1 MPFIPQTRAPS
12 WRREFRACASLS
24 LPLVATNAIEMA
36 MNLTNAAFVGRIA
49 PEALAA
55 VSLALA
61 LYNLALTFGIGLTAA
76 ISPLISTE
84 LGRTG
89 ERGLA
94 VRRVVQGGLWNAVL
108 IVGPMWILL
117 WWAEP
122 ILRAA
127 GQDPALSRAA
137 TAYLRTM
144 QWGLLPVLVY
154 LVLRSMLAALERPRW
169 AVMTGVLGIL
179 INAGLNAALIGGA
192 FGLPGLGTTG
202 SALATLLSNL
212 VMASVLAAAVLLDP
226 RLRAL
231 RLLSGL
237 GRPPFAAG
245 AALWRLGLP
254 IGVGVMLE
262 NGAFGSTT
270 ALVGAHDPASLPA
283 HAIALQVV
291 SFTFMVPLGIAQAV
305 AVRVGRAAGAGD
317 RSAVGRAGWTG
328 LMLGTG
334 AMAMTALVLLAW
346 PGPIIGLFL
355 DPAAP
360 GAPAMVRSATLL
372 LALAGAFQLADGAQ
386 VVLAGMLRGL
396 QDTRAPMIIAG
407 IGYWCFGVPVAA
419 LLVPRYAA
427 PGVWVGLLAGLFAVA
442 AMLLWRWR
450 SRLRLGKIQGE
461 PRRGP
466 PHV

>member
-1 MPFIPQTRAPS
+1 MFSISPTRASS
-12 WRREFRACASLS
+12 WGREVRACAALS

-84 LGRTG
+84 VGRTG
-89 ERGLA
+89 ERGPA
-94 VRRVVQGGLWNAVL
+94 VRRVVQGGLWNAAL
-108 IVGPMWILL
+108 IVGPMWLIL

-127 GQDPALSRAA
+127 GQDAALSRAA
-137 TAYLRTM
+137 ASYLHVM

-169 AVMTGVLGIL
+169 AVMTGLLGIL
-179 INAGLNAALIGGA
+179 VNAGLNAALIDGA

-212 VMASVLAAAVLLDP
+212 AMASVLGAAVLLDP

-237 GRPPFAAG
+237 GRLPVAAC

-254 IGVGVMLE
+254 IGIGVMLE

-317 RSAVGRAGWTG
+317 RGAVGRAGWTG
-328 LMLGTG
+328 LMLGTA
-334 AMAMTALVLLAW
+334 AMTLTALVLLAL

-360 GAPAMVRSATLL
+360 GAPAIVRSATLL

-396 QDTRAPMIIAG
+396 QDTRAPMIIAA

-450 SRLRLGKIQGE
+450 SRLRFGRI
-461 PRRGP
+461 
-466 PHV
+466 